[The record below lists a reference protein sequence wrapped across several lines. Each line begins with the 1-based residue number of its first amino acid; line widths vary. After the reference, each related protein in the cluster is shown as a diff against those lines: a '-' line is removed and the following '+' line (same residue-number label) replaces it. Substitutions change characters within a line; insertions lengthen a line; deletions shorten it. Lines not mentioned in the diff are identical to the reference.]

1 MSRYDV
7 AVVGTGP
14 GGYVAAIRAA
24 QRGAKVAVI
33 EKNALGGVCLNVGC
47 IPTKT
52 LIYSAELYRK
62 MQHAADYG
70 LKVDGASFD
79 MKAMVAR
86 KNKVVA
92 TNTGGIDALFKA
104 HGIDV
109 IRGEG
114 VITAPG
120 EIKVGDTLVHATS
133 IIIATGGRPAQ
144 LPGLEFNG
152 KTVIGSTDALELTEL
167 PKRIGVIGA
176 GAIGAEFACI

>member
-1 MSRYDV
+1 
-7 AVVGTGP
+7 
-14 GGYVAAIRAA
+14 
-24 QRGAKVAVI
+24 
-33 EKNALGGVCLNVGC
+33 
-47 IPTKT
+47 
-52 LIYSAELYRK
+52 

-92 TNTGGIDALFKA
+92 LNTGGIDALFKA

-109 IRGEG
+109 IHGEG
-114 VITAPG
+114 TITAPG

-152 KTVIGSTDALELTEL
+152 KTVIGSKEALQL
-167 PKRIGVIGA
+167 PAQPKSIVIIGA
-176 GAIGAEFACI
+176 GAIGVEFAYFFNAFGTKVTVVEAMPKLLPMMDGELTVMLRDTLEKRGITIMTGAKVPEGAAEAA